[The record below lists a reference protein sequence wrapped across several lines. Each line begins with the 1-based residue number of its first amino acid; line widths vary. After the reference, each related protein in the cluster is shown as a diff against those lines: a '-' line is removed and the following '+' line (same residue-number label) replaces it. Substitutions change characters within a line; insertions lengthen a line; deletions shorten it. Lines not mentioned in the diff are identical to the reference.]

1 MKTAALVLLLALGIA
16 AGSVLSGGKIMPEW
30 TSFASERLA
39 DDRGSPSLIGA
50 TGWLNTDPLSAAD
63 LRGKVV
69 LVEFWTYSC
78 INWLRIQPYV
88 RAWADKYKEH
98 GPVVVGAHTPE
109 FSFEKNVDNIKW
121 AAKTLRVDYPIAI
134 DSDYAIWRSFGN
146 HYWPALY
153 FIDTEGRVRHQHFGE
168 GDYERS
174 ERMIQDL
181 LREAGAKGFEETLV
195 AVEGTGVE
203 AAADWGRLG
212 SPETYV
218 GFARADNFAS
228 PGGAQRD
235 VASAY
240 KIPGGLALNEWAF
253 GGRWQIGREAA
264 RASEAGGRLAF
275 RFHARDLNLVMGPP
289 TAATPIHYRVLIDGK
304 PPGPDAGVD
313 VDAQGIGTAVEQR
326 LYQLVRQKQSV
337 DDRTFE
343 IEFLDAGIE
352 IFVFTFG

>member
-39 DDRGSPSLIGA
+39 DDRGSPSFIGA

-88 RAWADKYKEH
+88 RAWADKYKDH
-98 GPVVVGAHTPE
+98 GLVVVGTHTPE

-121 AAKTLRVDYPIAI
+121 ATKALRVDYPIAI
-134 DSDYAIWRSFGN
+134 DSEYAIWRSFDN

-181 LREAGAKGFEETLV
+181 LREAGAKGFDESLV
-195 AVEGTGVE
+195 SVEGTGVE

-218 GFARADNFAS
+218 GVARAENFAS

-240 KIPGGLALNEWAF
+240 EIPGGLALNEWAF
-253 GGRWQIGREAA
+253 GGRWQISREAA

-275 RFHARDLNLVMGPP
+275 RFRARDLNLVMGPP
-289 TAATPIHYRVLIDGK
+289 TAATPIRYRVLIDGK
-304 PPGPDAGVD
+304 PPGLDAGVD
-313 VDAQGIGTAVEQR
+313 VDAQGNGTAVEQR